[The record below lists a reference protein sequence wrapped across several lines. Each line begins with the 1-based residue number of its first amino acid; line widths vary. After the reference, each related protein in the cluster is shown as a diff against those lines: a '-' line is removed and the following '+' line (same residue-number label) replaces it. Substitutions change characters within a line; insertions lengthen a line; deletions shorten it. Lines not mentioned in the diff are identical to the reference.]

1 MNKKE
6 SDRITFQDEQDE
18 FYPVHLADP
27 IKNNMSPY
35 LQNMYLAK
43 YKTKLLLQRK
53 FALDE
58 RFCTQF

>member
-1 MNKKE
+1 MNKMNFILFILLILSKIICH
-6 SDRITFQDEQDE
+6 RIYKTVF
-18 FYPVHLADP
+18 
-27 IKNNMSPY
+27 
-35 LQNMYLAK
+35 LAK